1 VDRAVVTLSHDGV
14 FVRELYPRQDFY
26 VEAQQPMTIPGLH
39 SSWEVDVYVLLVSWE
54 PITNGS
60 ATFKV
65 FVNPLVS
72 WVWLGGLVFILGTL
86 IAAWPEREMLS
97 ANVPTRS
104 QTPGLPAE
112 ARG

>member
-1 VDRAVVTLSHDGV
+1 
-14 FVRELYPRQDFY
+14 
-26 VEAQQPMTIPGLH
+26 
-39 SSWEVDVYVLLVSWE
+39 LVSWE
-54 PITNGS
+54 PITDGS

-97 ANVPTRS
+97 ANVPIRS
-104 QTPGLPAE
+104 QTRGLPAE
-112 ARG
+112 AKG